1 MTEPLATG
9 AVVLVFGALL
19 GVSVLFSRAVER
31 LGVPIVLLFLVVG
44 MLAGS
49 EGIGRIEFENYGL
62 AYRFGTLAL
71 VLILFDGGLNTPVG
85 AIRQSWAPASMLATL
100 GVVLTAGLTACGA
113 RLLGMSWVHALLL
126 GAIVSSTDAAAVFA
140 VLRGSRLR
148 LNRRVGTTLE
158 IESGA
163 NDPMAVILTA
173 AMTEVALTNQPP
185 SWGMALQVPWQLAS
199 GAALGVGFGLLGRV
213 LLHRISLSATGLYP
227 VLTLALA
234 LVCYGVT
241 TVIGG
246 SGFLAVYAAGVML
259 GHGRVPYR
267 SGLAR
272 VHDAVAWLCQI
283 TMFLVLG
290 LLVFPSD
297 LPGVAGR
304 GLAIGLFMT
313 LVARPLA
320 VFACLAPLRYPV
332 REKGY
337 ISWVGLRGAVPIIL
351 ATYPVLRGV
360 PGSVEVFNTVF
371 FIVVLNAFVPGATIR
386 AVTGRLGLSEGG
398 APEPAATIEMTST
411 KALDGEILPF
421 YIDRTLAVCGVA
433 IASVSFPE
441 GCSVVLVV
449 RAGQPIP
456 ARGNTVLTEGD
467 HVYVFCRERDRP
479 FIQLLFGGPQD
490 R

>member
-9 AVVLVFGALL
+9 AVVLVFGVLL
-19 GVSVLFSRAVER
+19 AVSVLFSRAMER

-49 EGIGRIEFENYGL
+49 EGIGRIGFDNYGL

-85 AIRQSWAPASMLATL
+85 AIRQSWAPASVLATL

-185 SWGMALQVPWQLAS
+185 SWGLALQVPWQLAS

-234 LVCYGVT
+234 LVCYGLT
-241 TVIGG
+241 TVLGG
-246 SGFLAVYAAGVML
+246 SGFLAAYGAGVML

-290 LLVFPSD
+290 LLVYPSD

-320 VFACLAPLRYPV
+320 VFACLATMRYPLR
-332 REKGY
+332 EKVY

-360 PGSVEVFNTVF
+360 PGSVELFNIVF

-386 AVTGRLGLSEGG
+386 AITGRLGLSEAG

-411 KALDGEILPF
+411 RALDGEILPF
-421 YIDRTLAVCGVA
+421 YIDRTLAVRGVP
-433 IASVSFPE
+433 IASVNFPE

-467 HVYVFCRERDRP
+467 HVYVFCREQDRP